1 MSRGPRGHKVR
12 EYNDLVKLAER
23 AALRAADYVRGAARP
38 AVHTWTEKS
47 QHDFVTEVDRA
58 AEGMIA
64 EEIARA
70 EPDSVIVGE
79 ELSPKR
85 GIRGE
90 LVWIVDPLDGTTNF
104 LHGYPQYGVSI
115 GCLVDGKLA
124 AGVIHDVC
132 RNRTYRAV
140 RGGGAFEE
148 DTRLSVSAV
157 TDPRYAL
164 IGTGFP
170 FRALNLLHVYL
181 SQFAAVSGAASGIRR
196 AGAAALD
203 LADVAAGRL
212 DAFWELQLAPWDIAA
227 VALLIR
233 EAGGIV
239 TTLDGGS
246 DVLSKD
252 GSIIAGNAAMHR
264 WLIDL
269 IRKS

>member
-1 MSRGPRGHKVR
+1 VR

-23 AALRAADYVRGAARP
+23 AALRAADYLRSAVRP
-38 AVHTWTEKS
+38 AVQTWTEKS
-47 QHDFVTEVDRA
+47 QHDFVTEIDRA
-58 AEGMIA
+58 AEALIA
-64 EEIARA
+64 EEIVRA
-70 EPDSVIVGE
+70 EPESVIVGE

-85 GIRGE
+85 MARGK

-104 LHGYPQYGVSI
+104 LHGYPQYAVSI
-115 GCLVDGKLA
+115 GCLVEGKLA

-132 RNRTYRAV
+132 RKRTYRAI

-170 FRALNLLHVYL
+170 FKALNLLHVYL
-181 SQFAAVSGAASGIRR
+181 AQFAAVIGAASGIRR

-203 LADVAAGRL
+203 LADVAAGKL
-212 DAFWELQLAPWDIAA
+212 DGFWELQLAPWDIAA
-227 VALLIR
+227 GTLLIR

-239 TTLDGGS
+239 TRPDGS
-246 DVLSKD
+246 ADVLSAGGN
-252 GSIIAGNAAMHR
+252 GSIVAGNAAMHR

-269 IRKS
+269 LRKS

>member
-1 MSRGPRGHKVR
+1 M
-12 EYNDLVKLAER
+12 
-23 AALRAADYVRGAARP
+23 RAADYLRSATRP

-47 QHDFVTEVDRA
+47 QYDFVTEVDRA

-64 EEIARA
+64 EELTRS

-85 GIRGE
+85 MPRGD

-104 LHGYPQYGVSI
+104 LHGYPQYAVSI
-115 GCLVDGKLA
+115 GCLVEGKLA

-132 RNRTYRAV
+132 RRRTYRAV

-148 DTRLSVSAV
+148 DVRLGVSAV
-157 TDPRYAL
+157 TEPRRAL

-170 FRALNLLHVYL
+170 FKTLNLLHVYL
-181 SQFAAVSGAASGIRR
+181 SQFAAVIGAASGVRR

-203 LADVAAGRL
+203 LADLAAGRL
-212 DAFWELQLAPWDIAA
+212 DGFWELSLAPWDIAA
-227 VALLIR
+227 GTLLIR
-233 EAGGIV
+233 EAGGIITRPDGAADVV
-239 TTLDGGS
+239 TGGHGAI
-246 DVLSKD
+246 V
-252 GSIIAGNAAMHR
+252 AGNAAIHK

-269 IRKS
+269 LRKT

>member
-1 MSRGPRGHKVR
+1 MR

-23 AALRAADYVRGAARP
+23 AAVRAADYLRTAVRP

-47 QHDFVTEVDRA
+47 QHDFVTEIDRA
-58 AEGMIA
+58 AEAMIA
-64 EEIARA
+64 EVILRDAPE
-70 EPDSVIVGE
+70 SVIVGE
-79 ELSPKR
+79 ELSPQR
-85 GIRGE
+85 VAQGE

-104 LHGYPQYGVSI
+104 LHGYPQYAVSI
-115 GCLVDGKLA
+115 GCVADGKLV
-124 AGVIHDVC
+124 AGVVHDVC
-132 RNRTYRAV
+132 RKRTYKAT

-157 TDPRYAL
+157 TDSRRAL

-170 FRALNLLHVYL
+170 FKALKLLHVYL
-181 SQFAAVSGAASGIRR
+181 AQFAAVTGAASGIRR

-203 LADVAAGRL
+203 LVDVAAGRL
-212 DAFWELQLAPWDIAA
+212 DGFWELQLAPWDVAA
-227 VALLIR
+227 GALLIR

-239 TTLDGGS
+239 TRADGAA
-246 DVLSKD
+246 DVLRSDGD
-252 GSIIAGNAAMHR
+252 GSIVAGNATMHK

>member
-1 MSRGPRGHKVR
+1 VR

-23 AALRAADYVRGAARP
+23 AALRAADYVRSAVRP

-58 AEGMIA
+58 AEGLIA
-64 EEIARA
+64 EVIMLA

-85 GIRGE
+85 MARGE

-104 LHGYPQYGVSI
+104 LHGYPQYAVSI
-115 GCLVDGKLA
+115 ACLVEGKLA

-132 RNRTYRAV
+132 RKRTYRAI

-148 DTRLSVSAV
+148 DARLGVSAV
-157 TDPRYAL
+157 TDPRHAL

-170 FRALNLLHVYL
+170 FKALNLLHIYL

-212 DAFWELQLAPWDIAA
+212 DGFWELQLASWDIAA
-227 VALLIR
+227 GTLLIR

-239 TTLDGGS
+239 TRPDGAA
-246 DVLSKD
+246 DVLSSQSN
-252 GSIIAGNAAMHR
+252 GSIVAGNAAIHR

-269 IRKS
+269 LRKR

>member
-1 MSRGPRGHKVR
+1 MR

-23 AALRAADYVRGAARP
+23 AALRAADYLRGAVRP
-38 AVHTWTEKS
+38 SVHSWTEKA

-58 AEGMIA
+58 AEALIA
-64 EEIARA
+64 EEIVREAP
-70 EPDSVIVGE
+70 ESVIVGE
-79 ELSPKR
+79 ELSPQR
-85 GIRGE
+85 MARGE

-104 LHGYPQYGVSI
+104 LHGYPQYAVSI

-132 RNRTYRAV
+132 RKRTYKAI
-140 RGGGAFEE
+140 RGGGAFEA
-148 DTRLSVSAV
+148 DTRLGVSAV

-170 FRALNLLHVYL
+170 YRALNLLHVYL

-203 LADVAAGRL
+203 LADIAAGRL
-212 DAFWELQLAPWDIAA
+212 DGFWELQLAPWDVAA
-227 VALLIR
+227 GTLLIR

-239 TTLDGGS
+239 TRPDGGA
-246 DVLSKD
+246 DVLST
-252 GSIIAGNAAMHR
+252 GGNGAIVAGNAAMHR

-269 IRKS
+269 LRKS